1 MRKVHLISVT
11 EPLVLDLAL
20 ALREKG
26 YEVSASGCGLTEEM
40 IGRLHNAGCTCYG
53 DGWFPEKLIKDI
65 HSVVLGAKVKQDN
78 PELLRAKELG
88 MLIQSIP
95 EFIFQRTRSKTRVV
109 VAGSRGKKTIISM
122 MVCALRRQK
131 LAFDYALTSKVDSLP
146 NRIHLSYEARIA
158 LIEGD
163 EHITSAL
170 DKRFQLEFYRPHI
183 AILTNLSWSTET
195 DHATPEAYLST
206 YQSFSVSIE
215 REGKLIYFG
224 GDDTVSQLAGDV
236 RSDITAIPFEEH
248 PVVEKDGQTFLH
260 TRYGDYPVRIPNRYF
275 LINLNAARLACR
287 QLGVKDADFYQALSE
302 YMIIA
307 RQKRKE
313 NIAEY
318 LLYMWQVEDLIRANK
333 FDMDSINRT
342 VIAHYDQPE
351 EVKKEIAQWYEE
363 LIEMMRSEGVMEKGH
378 IQLNKNV
385 IITLTDL
392 HLRLLKSPKE
402 MVYSA
407 AYYKTLP
414 YIVQLRAKSG
424 GEDLPE
430 LETCFAAVYGYLLLR
445 MQGKEVSAET
455 LEGIKQIS
463 SFLALL
469 AEKYREDMK
478 GELKLED

>member
-1 MRKVHLISVT
+1 
-11 EPLVLDLAL
+11 
-20 ALREKG
+20 
-26 YEVSASGCGLTEEM
+26 
-40 IGRLHNAGCTCYG
+40 
-53 DGWFPEKLIKDI
+53 
-65 HSVVLGAKVKQDN
+65 
-78 PELLRAKELG
+78 
-88 MLIQSIP
+88 
-95 EFIFQRTRSKTRVV
+95 
-109 VAGSRGKKTIISM
+109 
-122 MVCALRRQK
+122 
-131 LAFDYALTSKVDSLP
+131 
-146 NRIHLSYEARIA
+146 
-158 LIEGD
+158 
-163 EHITSAL
+163 
-170 DKRFQLEFYRPHI
+170 
-183 AILTNLSWSTET
+183 
-195 DHATPEAYLST
+195 
-206 YQSFSVSIE
+206 
-215 REGKLIYFG
+215 
-224 GDDTVSQLAGDV
+224 
-236 RSDITAIPFEEH
+236 
-248 PVVEKDGQTFLH
+248 
-260 TRYGDYPVRIPNRYF
+260 
-275 LINLNAARLACR
+275 
-287 QLGVKDADFYQALSE
+287 
-302 YMIIA
+302 MIIA

-424 GEDLPE
+424 

>member
-1 MRKVHLISVT
+1 
-11 EPLVLDLAL
+11 
-20 ALREKG
+20 
-26 YEVSASGCGLTEEM
+26 
-40 IGRLHNAGCTCYG
+40 
-53 DGWFPEKLIKDI
+53 
-65 HSVVLGAKVKQDN
+65 
-78 PELLRAKELG
+78 
-88 MLIQSIP
+88 
-95 EFIFQRTRSKTRVV
+95 
-109 VAGSRGKKTIISM
+109 
-122 MVCALRRQK
+122 
-131 LAFDYALTSKVDSLP
+131 
-146 NRIHLSYEARIA
+146 
-158 LIEGD
+158 
-163 EHITSAL
+163 
-170 DKRFQLEFYRPHI
+170 
-183 AILTNLSWSTET
+183 
-195 DHATPEAYLST
+195 
-206 YQSFSVSIE
+206 
-215 REGKLIYFG
+215 
-224 GDDTVSQLAGDV
+224 
-236 RSDITAIPFEEH
+236 
-248 PVVEKDGQTFLH
+248 
-260 TRYGDYPVRIPNRYF
+260 
-275 LINLNAARLACR
+275 
-287 QLGVKDADFYQALSE
+287 
-302 YMIIA
+302 MIIA

-342 VIAHYDQPE
+342 V
-351 EVKKEIAQWYEE
+351 IAQWYEE

>member
-1 MRKVHLISVT
+1 
-11 EPLVLDLAL
+11 
-20 ALREKG
+20 
-26 YEVSASGCGLTEEM
+26 
-40 IGRLHNAGCTCYG
+40 
-53 DGWFPEKLIKDI
+53 
-65 HSVVLGAKVKQDN
+65 
-78 PELLRAKELG
+78 
-88 MLIQSIP
+88 
-95 EFIFQRTRSKTRVV
+95 
-109 VAGSRGKKTIISM
+109 
-122 MVCALRRQK
+122 
-131 LAFDYALTSKVDSLP
+131 
-146 NRIHLSYEARIA
+146 
-158 LIEGD
+158 
-163 EHITSAL
+163 
-170 DKRFQLEFYRPHI
+170 
-183 AILTNLSWSTET
+183 
-195 DHATPEAYLST
+195 
-206 YQSFSVSIE
+206 
-215 REGKLIYFG
+215 
-224 GDDTVSQLAGDV
+224 
-236 RSDITAIPFEEH
+236 
-248 PVVEKDGQTFLH
+248 
-260 TRYGDYPVRIPNRYF
+260 
-275 LINLNAARLACR
+275 
-287 QLGVKDADFYQALSE
+287 
-302 YMIIA
+302 MIIA

-392 HLRLLKSPKE
+392 
-402 MVYSA
+402 

>member
-1 MRKVHLISVT
+1 
-11 EPLVLDLAL
+11 
-20 ALREKG
+20 
-26 YEVSASGCGLTEEM
+26 
-40 IGRLHNAGCTCYG
+40 
-53 DGWFPEKLIKDI
+53 
-65 HSVVLGAKVKQDN
+65 
-78 PELLRAKELG
+78 
-88 MLIQSIP
+88 
-95 EFIFQRTRSKTRVV
+95 
-109 VAGSRGKKTIISM
+109 
-122 MVCALRRQK
+122 
-131 LAFDYALTSKVDSLP
+131 
-146 NRIHLSYEARIA
+146 
-158 LIEGD
+158 
-163 EHITSAL
+163 
-170 DKRFQLEFYRPHI
+170 
-183 AILTNLSWSTET
+183 
-195 DHATPEAYLST
+195 
-206 YQSFSVSIE
+206 
-215 REGKLIYFG
+215 
-224 GDDTVSQLAGDV
+224 
-236 RSDITAIPFEEH
+236 
-248 PVVEKDGQTFLH
+248 
-260 TRYGDYPVRIPNRYF
+260 
-275 LINLNAARLACR
+275 
-287 QLGVKDADFYQALSE
+287 
-302 YMIIA
+302 MIIA

-363 LIEMMRSEGVMEKGH
+363 LIEMMRNEGH